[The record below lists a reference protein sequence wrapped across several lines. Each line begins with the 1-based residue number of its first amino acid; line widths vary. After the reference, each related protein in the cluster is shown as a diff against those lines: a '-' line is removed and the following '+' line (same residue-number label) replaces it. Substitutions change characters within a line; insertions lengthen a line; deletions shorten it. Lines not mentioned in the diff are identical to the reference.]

1 MKNKKKFLLW
11 FIVIALGILLFI
23 GLKNPF
29 VFFTLFSSYKT
40 QTIIYVHKNNP
51 ELSIEFQMKDIGA
64 LGYKR
69 RIIKRNKKLFFKQE
83 TIIDTTKIDLS
94 KWEKVNIYKNE
105 LNLRD
110 I

>member
-1 MKNKKKFLLW
+1 MKKKLLLS
-11 FIVIALGILLFI
+11 FVIISFCILLFI

-29 VFFTLFSSYKT
+29 VFYNLFSSYKT

-51 ELSIEFQMKDIGA
+51 ELSIEFQMKDIGV

-83 TIIDTTKIDLS
+83 IVIDTTKIDLS
-94 KWEKVNIYKNE
+94 KWKKVNIYKNE
-105 LNLRD
+105 LNRKGG
-110 I
+110 